1 MDARLRRHR
10 GRNEYLLEG
19 VQRALPD
26 SADESRVT
34 EFGFR
39 TSECGFGATS
49 SRMRSRSGTRAS
61 NSREELL
68 TPPGRANNFRFR
80 RSEIIRPEEAATSD
94 VLAGCALNDFAG
106 EI

>member
-10 GRNEYLLEG
+10 GRNEYLYEG
-19 VQRALPD
+19 VQRAPPG

-49 SRMRSRSGTRAS
+49 SRILNIKCARPWLVGEGLQFHKTQAMSIRFSFSILAPCTRARDSSRVSRSPRK
-61 NSREELL
+61 
-68 TPPGRANNFRFR
+68 
-80 RSEIIRPEEAATSD
+80 
-94 VLAGCALNDFAG
+94 
-106 EI
+106 